1 MSLRIVGAAVATP
14 AGGPMSLLKRIETA
28 LERQFFLTRTASAPP
43 RLMDAMR
50 HAVFPGGARIRP
62 QLCMAV
68 AKACGEDDPEL
79 TDAAALAIEL
89 LHCASLVHDDMPCF
103 DDADMRRGQVT
114 VHKQFGEPLA
124 LLTGDA
130 LIVMAYQVLARSG
143 RQHPLRTVQLLS
155 VISDGVGAPDGI
167 VAGQAWECETRVEL
181 SQYQRAKTGALF
193 VAATCGGALAAGVD
207 PAPWRKLGDTLGEA
221 YQVADDIRDVMMQA
235 DQLGK
240 PAGQDA
246 HHGRP
251 SAAADLGLVGAL
263 QYFNGL
269 MQTAADSVPM
279 CESREAMRKLV
290 LMESERLVPP
300 SACEQISRQ
309 SQASSS
315 RVSA

>member
-1 MSLRIVGAAVATP
+1 
-14 AGGPMSLLKRIETA
+14 MSLLKRIETA
-28 LERQFFLTRTASAPP
+28 LERQFYLTRTASAPP

-155 VISDGVGAPDGI
+155 VISDGVGAPI
-167 VAGQAWECETRVEL
+167 ATVAV
-181 SQYQRAKTGALF
+181 
-193 VAATCGGALAAGVD
+193 GG
-207 PAPWRKLGDTLGEA
+207 T
-221 YQVADDIRDVMMQA
+221 
-235 DQLGK
+235 
-240 PAGQDA
+240 
-246 HHGRP
+246 
-251 SAAADLGLVGAL
+251 
-263 QYFNGL
+263 
-269 MQTAADSVPM
+269 
-279 CESREAMRKLV
+279 
-290 LMESERLVPP
+290 
-300 SACEQISRQ
+300 
-309 SQASSS
+309 
-315 RVSA
+315 